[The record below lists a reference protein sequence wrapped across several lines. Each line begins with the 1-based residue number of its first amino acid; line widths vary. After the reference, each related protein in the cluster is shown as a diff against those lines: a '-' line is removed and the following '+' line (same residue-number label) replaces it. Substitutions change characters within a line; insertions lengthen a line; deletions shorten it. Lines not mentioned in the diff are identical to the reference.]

1 MAEDKTFTKAEV
13 DAMIEAAVAK
23 VGEKVDELSSKN
35 AGLLDDLKK
44 AQREVRAAKDI
55 KPEDLAAESER
66 ADKAEAALNEATKN
80 LKAIT
85 TERDKAMKALETEQG
100 AARTYALDAEINSA
114 IASGNIVPALVPA
127 FMAMVKQQAKA
138 DLVDGKYAVSIG
150 DKPAT
155 DYIKTFLESED
166 GKAFKAAPINGG
178 GGSPGGQGQG
188 GSGKTIPRSQFD
200 GLSQP
205 ERVTFAKEGG
215 KVVDA

>member
-178 GGSPGGQGQG
+178 GGSQGSQGQG